1 MKKTMVIKLLVLIGM
16 VIFVASSAFFAFDV
30 VDYYPVKNSYT
41 DSLKTVIKAN
51 ERTIWL
57 LRNDSITHVKC
68 FRIND

>member
-1 MKKTMVIKLLVLIGM
+1 MKTISLIFIIAVLAFAAFEIKDCLPSNTNYI
-16 VIFVASSAFFAFDV
+16 
-30 VDYYPVKNSYT
+30 

-57 LRNDSITHVKC
+57 LRNDSVTHNKC

>member
-1 MKKTMVIKLLVLIGM
+1 MKLLLLIGM
-16 VIFVASSAFFAFDV
+16 VIFLAANAFFAFEV
-30 VDYYPVKNSYT
+30 IDYYPVKNSYL

-68 FRIND
+68 FRID

>member
-1 MKKTMVIKLLVLIGM
+1 M
-16 VIFVASSAFFAFDV
+16 VIFLAANAFFAFEV
-30 VDYYPVKNSYT
+30 IDYYPVKNSYL

-68 FRIND
+68 FRID

>member
-1 MKKTMVIKLLVLIGM
+1 MVIKLLVLIAM
-16 VIFVASSAFFAFDV
+16 VIFVAASAFFAFDV
-30 VDYYPVKNSYT
+30 IDYYPVKNSYI